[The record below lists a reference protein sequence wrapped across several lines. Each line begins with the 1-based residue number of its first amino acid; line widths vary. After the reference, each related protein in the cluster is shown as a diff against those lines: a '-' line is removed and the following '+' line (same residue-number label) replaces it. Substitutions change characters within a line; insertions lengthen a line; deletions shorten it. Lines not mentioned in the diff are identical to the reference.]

1 MVTNLLHEIWSYFK
15 EEYGYEIDD
24 SVDLFERQKD
34 LLAFVMGIG
43 RGLEQSLFDE
53 MGTGYKGRIIS
64 EGGKRFK
71 CSGNR
76 SQTLHGLFGIIE
88 YRRAYYVSTEG
99 GAGHFPLD
107 EKLGIEKK
115 HTPGCN

>member
-34 LLAFVMGIG
+34 LLTFVMGIG

-53 MGTGYKGRIIS
+53 IGTGYK
-64 EGGKRFK
+64 
-71 CSGNR
+71 
-76 SQTLHGLFGIIE
+76 
-88 YRRAYYVSTEG
+88 
-99 GAGHFPLD
+99 
-107 EKLGIEKK
+107 
-115 HTPGCN
+115 